1 MNSDDEDEAEPI
13 LLPSNA
19 YADDDLDDDDLP
31 EEEPLSV
38 ALQPDPKRARLDGG
52 ATGPIAS
59 QPAARIAPGAYASM
73 PKVAVLPTVMQ
84 EEQRLQQLQQQ
95 ARQLGVERAVH
106 PALEGRVPRLAW
118 TG

>member
-13 LLPSNA
+13 LMPSNA

-31 EEEPLSV
+31 EEEPLGV

-59 QPAARIAPGAYASM
+59 RPAAGIAPSASIM

-84 EEQRLQQLQQQ
+84 EQQRLQLQRQH

-106 PALEGRVPRLAW
+106 PALEDRVPRLAW
-118 TG
+118 TD